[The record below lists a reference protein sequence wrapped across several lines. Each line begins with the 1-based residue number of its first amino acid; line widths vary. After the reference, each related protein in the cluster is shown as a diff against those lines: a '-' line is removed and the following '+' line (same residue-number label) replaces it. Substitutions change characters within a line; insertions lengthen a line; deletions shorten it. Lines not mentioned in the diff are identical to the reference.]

1 MGDNI
6 YPLTKSGM
14 MSPVLFLLPILICVA
29 QAEPSGKFLLID
41 TVDDEESGRRADY
54 IDDYQINIGGFP
66 SWWSSFADRFPS
78 MVRPVVVQ
86 PQPIARDPC
95 GAVQCNGS
103 NVFNNSA
110 RRQDGKDYQD
120 DYQIS
125 SKNSVTGCCNNNQN
139 IVGNINGR

>member
-14 MSPVLFLLPILICVA
+14 MSPVLFLLPILLCVA

-41 TVDDEESGRRADY
+41 TVDDEESGRRA
-54 IDDYQINIGGFP
+54 DDYQINIGGFP

-86 PQPIARDPC
+86 PQPKARDPC
-95 GAVQCNGS
+95 GAVQCQGT

>member
-14 MSPVLFLLPILICVA
+14 MSPVLFLLPILPCVA
-29 QAEPSGKFLLID
+29 QAEPSGKWLLID
-41 TVDDEESGRRADY
+41 TVDDEESGRRQ
-54 IDDYQINIGGFP
+54 DDYQINIGGFP

-86 PQPIARDPC
+86 PQPKARDPC

-110 RRQDGKDYQD
+110 RRQD

-139 IVGNINGR
+139 IVGNVNGR